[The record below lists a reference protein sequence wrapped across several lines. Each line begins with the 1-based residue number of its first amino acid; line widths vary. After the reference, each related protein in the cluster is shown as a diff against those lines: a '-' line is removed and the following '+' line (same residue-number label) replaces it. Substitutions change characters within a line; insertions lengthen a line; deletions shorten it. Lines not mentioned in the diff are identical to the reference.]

1 MARAPKVVPLA
12 RPGTPVAWGWIRPE
26 PEDDSERRELALLR
40 LRSRDE
46 EARRIARDLHD
57 EAGQL
62 LVGVHLALDEMAQDL
77 RPEARPR
84 LRQLRDMLDRAQDE
98 LRRICHEMR
107 PLVLDDLGL
116 EAALHAL
123 AQGVAARSGLAVRVT
138 GSTGGR
144 LHPDVESALYR
155 IVQEAVGNAAKHAR
169 ATKVHVH
176 LSPGSRSIRLSVR
189 DDGCGFDPEE
199 VGARANRGLGL
210 LGIQE
215 RLEALRGSLRIQS
228 QPGFGTEILVS
239 VPLGPREETPP
250 SRPGS

>member
-12 RPGTPVAWGWIRPE
+12 RPRSAPLVWGWPRHE
-26 PEDDSERRELALLR
+26 VEDDAERRELALLR

-84 LRQLRDMLDRAQDE
+84 LRQLRDLLDRAQDE

-116 EAALHAL
+116 EAALQAL
-123 AQGVAARSGLAVRVT
+123 AQGVAARSGLAVKVT
-138 GSTGGR
+138 GSTCGR

-155 IVQEAVGNAAKHAR
+155 IVQETVGNAVKHAR
-169 ATKVHVH
+169 ASKVCVH
-176 LSPGSRSIRLSVR
+176 LSPAARSIRMSVR
-189 DDGCGFDPEE
+189 DDGCGFDLEE
-199 VGARANRGLGL
+199 VEARRGRGLGL

-215 RLEALRGSLRIQS
+215 RLDALRGAWRIQS
-228 QPGFGTEILVS
+228 QPGFGTEIVVS

-250 SRPGS
+250 